1 MFNFE
6 PNPSCSICCE
16 YSFINEICMP
26 RYQNP
31 PESSRFPKMKEILP
45 TTERISNMTMWLEV
59 TRIFDFITF
68 VMSTF
73 INGVLLNLIKTAS
86 PKHFGNYVYLMMS
99 FSVNSLIFA
108 VIHAFLQP
116 IISTEKYVLFVFTST
131 NYLEVPRGFMRVL
144 LSVYGTS
151 YSQALVLIAVQFIY
165 RCFSISRRKF
175 LIYFKG
181 RWLFFWYALVGVFG
195 INWGLCIFFIA
206 QENPQVDEILRPL
219 MASSF
224 GLNMSDVFYVAASYE
239 VEDEFKNKVLNW
251 PVIFMIINFASIMG
265 LSFAIIVLCFCF
277 IHYKMQR
284 VTHSK
289 VYEAVQQQ
297 LFRALM
303 SQMIIPLVLIYL
315 PIIIVMILPIFHL
328 KNDACM
334 SLTSILISIYPVLDP
349 FAVIMIISV
358 YRQGFLNMFT
368 NHPKTNQISNLEMS
382 T

>member
-1 MFNFE
+1 MRFHSQCFF
-6 PNPSCSICCE
+6 IRE
-16 YSFINEICMP
+16 YFIFHKF
-26 RYQNP
+26 Q
-31 PESSRFPKMKEILP
+31 
-45 TTERISNMTMWLEV
+45 
-59 TRIFDFITF
+59 
-68 VMSTF
+68 
-73 INGVLLNLIKTAS
+73 
-86 PKHFGNYVYLMMS
+86 
-99 FSVNSLIFA
+99 
-108 VIHAFLQP
+108 

-131 NYLEVPRGFMRVL
+131 NYLEVPHGFMRVL

-181 RWLFFWYALVGVFG
+181 RWLFFWYALVGIFG

-206 QENPQVDEILRPL
+206 QENPQVDEILKPL

-297 LFRALM
+297 LFRSLM

>member
-1 MFNFE
+1 MYRDNKKKLVSVSE
-6 PNPSCSICCE
+6 
-16 YSFINEICMP
+16 
-26 RYQNP
+26 
-31 PESSRFPKMKEILP
+31 
-45 TTERISNMTMWLEV
+45 
-59 TRIFDFITF
+59 TF
-68 VMSTF
+68 K
-73 INGVLLNLIKTAS
+73 LLGKTIK
-86 PKHFGNYVYLMMS
+86 
-99 FSVNSLIFA
+99 
-108 VIHAFLQP
+108 

-328 KNDACM
+328 KNDACI

-358 YRQGFLNMFT
+358 YRKGFLNMFT

>member
-1 MFNFE
+1 MF
-6 PNPSCSICCE
+6 
-16 YSFINEICMP
+16 
-26 RYQNP
+26 
-31 PESSRFPKMKEILP
+31 
-45 TTERISNMTMWLEV
+45 
-59 TRIFDFITF
+59 
-68 VMSTF
+68 STF
-73 INGVLLNLIKTAS
+73 SLDWTTSKKSVLSTDTSNKRKIRVWHLAK
-86 PKHFGNYVYLMMS
+86 S
-99 FSVNSLIFA
+99 FSVLSQPLCDGARFHSKTVSKSSLQYSCVFIFNA
-108 VIHAFLQP
+108 
-116 IISTEKYVLFVFTST
+116 
-131 NYLEVPRGFMRVL
+131 
-144 LSVYGTS
+144 
-151 YSQALVLIAVQFIY
+151 
-165 RCFSISRRKF
+165 ISRRKI
-175 LIYFKG
+175 LIYFKE

-224 GLNMSDVFYVAASYE
+224 GLNMSDVFYV
-239 VEDEFKNKVLNW
+239 
-251 PVIFMIINFASIMG
+251 NFASIMG

-284 VTHSK
+284 VSHSK
-289 VYEAVQQQ
+289 IYEAVQQQ

-303 SQMIIPLVLIYL
+303 SQMIIPGVLIYL